1 MDMSAPGIQLN
12 SEPQLTHFQ
21 PTIPQYLHSVAEAV
35 MSNNLPA
42 AQVAFAH
49 LTKTLPTSA
58 IASER
63 TALATRVQQ
72 GVQVLGKAL
81 ETGDL
86 SAARQAVVELGLD
99 IQSRPDPQIHQPQS
113 ADVAAES
120 ALHKGSDVPAAEGS
134 TPEGGSNLNVRV

>member
-21 PTIPQYLHSVAEAV
+21 PTIRQYLQSVVEAV

-42 AQVAFAH
+42 AQQAFAQ
-49 LTKTLPTSA
+49 LTRNIPSPAAASGSQKT
-58 IASER
+58 E
-63 TALATRVQQ
+63 LATRVQQ

-86 SAARQAVVELGLD
+86 SAAQQAVGELGAGIPSVFD
-99 IQSRPDPQIHQPQS
+99 GPGGPKQS
-113 ADVAAES
+113 
-120 ALHKGSDVPAAEGS
+120 VPSEPAVGNVSSVPLVEDSSPGR
-134 TPEGGSNLNVRV
+134 GSNLNVRV